1 MSGWST
7 ICTYEVGSK
16 IIGACLLCHAVFVD
30 GKNIEQLHVQ
40 TDKNCTHTTS
50 PVDRREA

>member
-1 MSGWST
+1 MSDWST
-7 ICTYEVGSK
+7 INTYEVGFK

-40 TDKNCTHTTS
+40 KDKNCTHTIS
-50 PVDRREA
+50 SVDKREA